1 MKIEYVIDNLRAD
14 IEARKAEITL
24 IIERGE
30 AQGRSE
36 MTASEQKRSDQ
47 LFRELGALKVKLG
60 IAERAKAEED
70 ASDAAMAITL
80 PRAEDKREARMHIGN
95 EPRTYSRATD
105 PQCEGRAFM
114 ADVAAAFRGS
124 PQANERLSRHMREVE
139 IDNPRYQERAAGDF
153 TSANASTA
161 IMVPGYLLSAY
172 AAKPAVARPFADS
185 IQHLDLPPTGLTIEI
200 GRETT
205 AISAGIQSAE
215 LTAVAGSN
223 VAVTKAAIPVETA
236 SAWTNLSRQSIDR
249 GEQTEQIV
257 MSSLL
262 DAMHGALE
270 TEIITKATTGLW
282 LASTQLAY
290 TSGSP
295 TPAEM
300 HPYILKAASVVSQAL
315 LNRGRPNSVLMA
327 PRRWYWYQSVV
338 DAKWPVVGQ
347 QGVDAQL
354 IGTSTNA
361 GYDKGVQGRLPS
373 GLDVYLSAAVP
384 LVGTAAGALTGG
396 DEDAV
401 FVYDRNNLNLYE
413 SPGREVFIRA
423 EQANATSLGV
433 LLVVYSYF
441 AFDHL
446 RYGATAIQRVQ
457 GTGLAAP
464 AGF

>member
-1 MKIEYVIDNLRAD
+1 
-14 IEARKAEITL
+14 
-24 IIERGE
+24 
-30 AQGRSE
+30 
-36 MTASEQKRSDQ
+36 
-47 LFRELGALKVKLG
+47 
-60 IAERAKAEED
+60 
-70 ASDAAMAITL
+70 
-80 PRAEDKREARMHIGN
+80 
-95 EPRTYSRATD
+95 
-105 PQCEGRAFM
+105 
-114 ADVAAAFRGS
+114 
-124 PQANERLSRHMREVE
+124 
-139 IDNPRYQERAAGDF
+139 
-153 TSANASTA
+153 
-161 IMVPGYLLSAY
+161 
-172 AAKPAVARPFADS
+172 
-185 IQHLDLPPTGLTIEI
+185 
-200 GRETT
+200 
-205 AISAGIQSAE
+205 
-215 LTAVAGSN
+215 
-223 VAVTKAAIPVETA
+223 
-236 SAWTNLSRQSIDR
+236 
-249 GEQTEQIV
+249 
-257 MSSLL
+257 MSSML

-270 TEIITKATTGLW
+270 TQLITQTTTGLW
-282 LASTQLAY
+282 LGSTQLAY

-327 PRRWYWYQSVV
+327 PRRWFWYQSVV

-361 GYDKGVQGRLPS
+361 GYDNGVQGRLPS
-373 GLDVYLSAAVP
+373 GLDIYLSAAVP